1 MYELTYIIS
10 PAASEPDINTVAAKV
25 RSFITEQL
33 AGAVKKEYI
42 TDKKRLSYP
51 IKKQSGGFY
60 VAVEFSAEPEKMDE
74 LKKFL
79 DLDNDILR
87 HLLINIK
94 GGIPAKRPARVK
106 PTTTTPAG
114 ETPAKAPKVKIE
126 ELDKRLEELLK

>member
-10 PAASEPDINTVAAKV
+10 PASSEPDINTVAAKV

-33 AGAVKKEYI
+33 AGSVKKEYI

-79 DLDNDILR
+79 ELDNDILR

-94 GGIPAKRPARVK
+94 EGIPAKRPTRVK
-106 PTTTTPAG
+106 PAAAASG
-114 ETPAKAPKVKIE
+114 ETSAKAPKVKIE